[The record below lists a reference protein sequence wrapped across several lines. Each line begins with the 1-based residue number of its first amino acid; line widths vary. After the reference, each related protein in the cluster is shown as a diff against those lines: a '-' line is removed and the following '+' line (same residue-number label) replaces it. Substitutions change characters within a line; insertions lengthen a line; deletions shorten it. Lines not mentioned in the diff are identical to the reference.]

1 MVEQLAARAQGPRLA
16 PVGQET
22 ARAPALQALGDD
34 MHEKAADELMRLQ
47 RPGLHAVAVAS
58 VALGTAPLA
67 VRHLEDAM
75 VSAGH
80 AVRVAAEIG
89 QHMPRSCHSLLG
101 VTDPRLAIELV
112 EASSEALWCREGLG
126 LPRKPHSTPG
136 GAGVEGRK
144 ELAAE
149 DRAQGVDGQ

>member
-1 MVEQLAARAQGPRLA
+1 
-16 PVGQET
+16 
-22 ARAPALQALGDD
+22 
-34 MHEKAADELMRLQ
+34 MRLQ

-89 QHMPRSCHSLLG
+89 QPMPRSCHRLLG
-101 VTDPRLAIELV
+101 VSDPRLGLELGA
-112 EASSEALWCREGLG
+112 ASSDALWCREGLG
-126 LPRKPHSTPG
+126 LRRKPHSTPG

-144 ELAAE
+144 ERAAE

>member
-1 MVEQLAARAQGPRLA
+1 
-16 PVGQET
+16 
-22 ARAPALQALGDD
+22 
-34 MHEKAADELMRLQ
+34 
-47 RPGLHAVAVAS
+47 
-58 VALGTAPLA
+58 
-67 VRHLEDAM
+67 M